1 MTLWGRGE
9 VSAAER
15 VSRSA
20 HSGSAR
26 SGSVAR
32 DVRLRPG
39 RGGLGRAQVVE
50 VQRARILSGLV
61 DVVLELGVGSV
72 SVADVVSRSGV
83 SRRTF
88 YEIFSD
94 REDCFL
100 AAFDDA
106 VGRVAGVVV
115 PVFEGEGVWQE
126 RVRAGLGELLGFFDE
141 DPALGRL
148 LVVESLS
155 VGPRVLERRAEVLA
169 GLIAAVD
176 RGRLEVR
183 KGAEPPL
190 LSAEG
195 VVGGVCSILYSRL
208 LAAPIPL
215 APIPLASNGSVAG
228 GGLGVSAVSDSGDSA
243 GSLVG
248 LTSSLVAM
256 VVLPYLGHAAAQ
268 RELERPCP
276 AARVSVGV
284 GVRGGGDVF
293 RGLGLRLTYRTLR
306 VLDAIATN
314 PGASNRVLGEAAGVG
329 DQGQISKLLWRL
341 QGLRLIDNIV
351 GASGQGG
358 PNAWRLTEKGQAIHR
373 RLETP
378 RGSVG
383 L

>member
-1 MTLWGRGE
+1 
-9 VSAAER
+9 
-15 VSRSA
+15 
-20 HSGSAR
+20 
-26 SGSVAR
+26 
-32 DVRLRPG
+32 LRPG
-39 RGGLGRAQVVE
+39 PGGLGRAQVVE

-61 DVVLELGVGSV
+61 DVVLELGAGCV

-106 VGRVAGVVV
+106 VARVAGVVV
-115 PVFEGEGVWQE
+115 PVFEGESVWQE
-126 RVRAGLGELLGFFDE
+126 GVRAGLGELLGFFDE

-176 RGRLEVR
+176 QGRSQAR
-183 KGAEPPL
+183 RGAEPSV

-208 LAAPIPL
+208 LAAPIPV
-215 APIPLASNGSVAG
+215 ASNGGVAD
-228 GGLGVSAVSDSGDSA
+228 GGLDVSAAVSDSGDSA

-256 VVLPYLGHAAAQ
+256 VVLPFLGGAVAQ

-276 AARVSVGV
+276 AARVSV

-314 PGASNRVLGEAAGVG
+314 PGASNKVLGEVAGIN

-341 QGLRLIDNIV
+341 QGLRLIDNVV

-358 PNAWRLTEKGQAIHR
+358 SNAWRLTEKGLMIHR
-373 RLETP
+373 RLESP

>member
-1 MTLWGRGE
+1 M
-9 VSAAER
+9 AATKPAR
-15 VSRSA
+15 RSA
-20 HSGSAR
+20 SSVR
-26 SGSVAR
+26 SGAR
-32 DVRLRPG
+32 DGRLRPG

-50 VQRARILSGLV
+50 IQRARILSGLV
-61 DVVLELGVGSV
+61 DVVLELGAGGV

-106 VGRVAGVVV
+106 VARVAGVVV

-126 RVRAGLGELLGFFDE
+126 GVRAGLGELLGLFDE

-155 VGPRVLERRAEVLA
+155 VGPRVLERRGEVL
-169 GLIAAVD
+169 GVLVAAVD
-176 RGRLEVR
+176 QGRSQAR
-183 KGAEPPL
+183 RGAEPPS

-208 LAAPIPL
+208 LAAPIPVV
-215 APIPLASNGSVAG
+215 SEEDGD
-228 GGLGVSAVSDSGDSA
+228 GGLGVSAVSDGGDSA
-243 GSLVG
+243 GLLVG
-248 LTSSLVAM
+248 LTSSLTAM
-256 VVLPYLGHAAAQ
+256 VVLPFLGHAVAQ

-276 AARVSVGV
+276 AARMSV

-314 PGASNRVLGEAAGVG
+314 PGASNKVLGEVAGIN

-341 QGLRLIDNIV
+341 QGLRLIDNVV

-358 PNAWRLTEKGQAIHR
+358 SNAWRLTEKGLMIHG
-373 RLETP
+373 RLESP
-378 RGSVG
+378 RGGSVG

>member
-1 MTLWGRGE
+1 M
-9 VSAAER
+9 AAAKCA
-15 VSRSA
+15 SRSA
-20 HSGSAR
+20 AGVANGRLPSG
-26 SGSVAR
+26 
-32 DVRLRPG
+32 PQ
-39 RGGLGRAQVVE
+39 GLGRAQVVE
-50 VQRARILSGLV
+50 VQRARIVAGLV
-61 DVVLELGVGSV
+61 DVVLELGAGSV

-88 YEIFSD
+88 YEIFTD

-106 VGRVAGVVV
+106 LAGVAGVVV
-115 PVFEGEGVWQE
+115 PAFEGESSWLEGL
-126 RVRAGLGELLGFFDE
+126 RVGLGELLGAFDE
-141 DPALGRL
+141 DPGLGQL
-148 LVVESLS
+148 LVVESLAG
-155 VGPRVLERRAEVLA
+155 GPRVLERRAEVLA
-169 GLIAAVD
+169 GLIAVVD
-176 RGRLEVR
+176 RGRLQAR
-183 KGAEPPL
+183 QGIEPPA

-208 LAAPIPL
+208 LAVPL
-215 APIPLASNGSVAG
+215 PVTAAANDEG
-228 GGLGVSAVSDSGDSA
+228 A

-256 VVLPYLGHAAAQ
+256 VVLPFLGGVVAR

-276 AARVSVGV
+276 AARVSV

-314 PGASNRVLGEAAGVG
+314 PGASNKVLGEVAGIN

-341 QGLRLIDNIV
+341 QGLRLIDNVV

-358 PNAWRLTEKGQAIHR
+358 SNAWRLTEKGLMIHG
-373 RLETP
+373 RLESP
-378 RGSVG
+378 RGGSVG